1 MPRTTLEIV
10 SNMSDDEILNA
21 IAFHRYHESLLVSE
35 LRDRSMN
42 GKSSTSSDPG
52 RTPENDQSEGGQV
65 RD

>member
-21 IAFHRYHESLLVSE
+21 IAFHRYHESLLVGE

-42 GKSSTSSDPG
+42 GTDPTSSNQG
-52 RTPENDQSEGGQV
+52 RTEPESNRESREV